1 MSLELGCRVG
11 MKIFDNGALRVFSE
25 VLPKGNSGSLTVMD
39 LPSLSFL
46 LILRLPF
53 HPFHF
58 LSGPS
63 EEEALRTNEKETPQF
78 HSLGV
83 NDIIGP

>member
-1 MSLELGCRVG
+1 
-11 MKIFDNGALRVFSE
+11 
-25 VLPKGNSGSLTVMD
+25 MD